1 MQKALYAHCYEEMMK
16 VCNRYTTD
24 TETSASLYNDAMF
37 KVFKNIEGYKEEG
50 KIIGW
55 VKKIVVNTCIDF
67 VRLKNPIPTIE
78 IKETNEVEY
87 AIEETVLHKMSG
99 LEIQK
104 LIKELPKNAGTV
116 FNLYVYEEY
125 NHTEIAE
132 ILQIPAGTSRYY
144 LSEARKLLKS
154 KIENNIISLNTTH

>member
-16 VCNRYTTD
+16 VCTRYTTD
-24 TETSASLYNDAMF
+24 TVTSASLYNDAMF
-37 KVFKNIEGYKEEG
+37 KVFKNIDSYKEDG
-50 KIIGW
+50 KIMGW
-55 VKKIVVNTCIDF
+55 VKRIVINTCIDF
-67 VRLKNPIPTIE
+67 IRLKTAIPTIE
-78 IKETNEVEY
+78 IKETNEAEY
-87 AIEETVLHKMSG
+87 AIEETVLHKMSA

-104 LIKELPKNAGTV
+104 VIKQLPKNAATI

-132 ILQIPAGTSRYY
+132 LLQIPSGTSRYY
-144 LSEARKLLKS
+144 LSEARRLLKS

>member
-16 VCNRYTTD
+16 VCARYTSD
-24 TETSASLYNDAMF
+24 NETCASLYNDAMF
-37 KVFKNIEGYKEEG
+37 KVFKNIEDYKEDG
-50 KIIGW
+50 KIMGW
-55 VKKIVVNTCIDF
+55 VKRIVINTCIDF
-67 VRLKNPIPTIE
+67 VRLKTPIPTIE
-78 IKETNEVEY
+78 IKESNEAEY
-87 AIEETVLHKMSG
+87 AIEETVLHKMSA

-104 LIKELPKNAGTV
+104 IIKQLPKNVATV

-132 ILQIPAGTSRYY
+132 LLKIPAGTSRYY
-144 LSEARKLLKS
+144 LSEARRLLKS